1 MVACDC
7 KWAGEE
13 NSNGLHWCEKKQIY
27 VTGKEQDTC
36 EFFEKG

>member
-1 MVACDC
+1 MVKCDC

-13 NSNGLHWCEKKQIY
+13 NSDGLHWCEKKQIY

-36 EFFEKG
+36 QDYEK